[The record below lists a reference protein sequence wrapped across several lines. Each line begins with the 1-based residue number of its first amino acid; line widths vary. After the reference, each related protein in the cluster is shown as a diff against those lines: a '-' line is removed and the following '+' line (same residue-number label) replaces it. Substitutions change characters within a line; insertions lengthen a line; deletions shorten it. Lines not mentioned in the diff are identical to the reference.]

1 MMTLFLILVFLATA
15 GLIWL
20 HGLWGAAVTLINL
33 IMSMLIAM
41 NLFEP
46 ISDAL
51 ENNADA
57 SFTFLYDFVVLWMVF
72 FFAFGFLRL
81 LTDMLSKTR
90 VKFDMPIEMAGRS
103 ILAIWCGWLLV
114 CFTAFSLMMAPLNS
128 VTPLGAWESP
138 SDGAMAFSPDRLWL
152 GFVHS
157 RSRGALSRGKMD
169 EGPDAHPDDVS
180 LNVETFDP
188 FGEFPIKYHD
198 RRVKYVD
205 EEQMRVA
212 Q

>member
-1 MMTLFLILVFLATA
+1 MMTLFLLLVFLATA

-20 HGLWGAAVTLINL
+20 HGLWGAAVTLINMV
-33 IMSMLIAM
+33 ISMLIAM

-51 ENNADA
+51 EINADA
-57 SFTFLYDFVVLWMVF
+57 SFAYLYDFVVLWMTF
-72 FFAFGFLRL
+72 FFTFGILRL
-81 LTDMLSKTR
+81 ITDILSKTR

-103 ILAIWCGWLLV
+103 ILALWCGWLMV

-128 VTPLGAWESP
+128 ETPLGAWSSP
-138 SDGAMAFSPDRLWL
+138 NDGAMIFSPDRLWL

-157 RSRGALSRGKMD
+157 RSRGALSRGKIED
-169 EGPDAHPDDVS
+169 GPDAHPDDES

-198 RRVKYVD
+198 RRVKYEQ

>member
-1 MMTLFLILVFLATA
+1 MMTLFLLLVFLATA

-33 IMSMLIAM
+33 MIAMLIAM

-51 ENNADA
+51 QNNADA
-57 SFTFLYDFVVLWMVF
+57 SFEYLYDFVVLWMTF
-72 FFAFGFLRL
+72 FFTFGFLRL
-81 LTDMLSKTR
+81 VTDMLSKTR
-90 VKFDMPIEMAGRS
+90 VKFDMPVEMAGRS
-103 ILAIWCGWLLV
+103 ILAIWCGWLMV

-128 VTPLGAWESP
+128 ETPLGAWASP
-138 SDGAMAFSPDRLWL
+138 KDGAMVFSPDRLWL

-157 RSRGALSRGKMD
+157 RSRGALSRGKI
-169 EGPDAHPDDVS
+169 EGGPDAHPDDVS

-188 FGEFPIKYHD
+188 HGEFPIKYHD
-198 RRVKYVD
+198 RRVKYAE

>member
-20 HGLWGAAVTLINL
+20 HGLWGAAITLINM
-33 IMSMLIAM
+33 IMAMLIAM

-46 ISDAL
+46 LSDIG
-51 ENNADA
+51 EGQDA
-57 SFTFLYDFVVLWMVF
+57 SFTFLFDFVMLWMVF
-72 FFAFGFLRL
+72 FFTFGILRL
-81 LTDMLSKTR
+81 VTDMLSKTR
-90 VKFDMPIEMAGRS
+90 VKFDLPIEMAGRS
-103 ILAIWCGWLLV
+103 ILAIWCGWLMV

-128 VTPLGAWESP
+128 ETPLGAWQSP
-138 SDGAMAFSPDRLWL
+138 KDGAMIFSPDRLWL

-157 RSRGALSRGKMD
+157 RSRGALSRGKIED
-169 EGPDAHPDDVS
+169 GPEAHPDDAG

-198 RRVKYVD
+198 RRVKYVQ

>member
-1 MMTLFLILVFLATA
+1 MMTLFLLLVFLATA

-20 HGLWGAAVTLINL
+20 HGLWGAAVTLINMM
-33 IMSMLIAM
+33 ISMLIAM

-51 ENNADA
+51 QNSADA
-57 SFTFLYDFVVLWMVF
+57 SFEYLYDFVVLWMTF
-72 FFAFGFLRL
+72 FFTFGMLRL
-81 LTDMLSKTR
+81 ITDMLSKTR

-103 ILAIWCGWLLV
+103 ILAIWCGWLMV

-128 VTPLGAWESP
+128 ENPLGAWASP
-138 SDGAMAFSPDRLWL
+138 SDGAMIFSPDRLWL
-152 GFVHS
+152 RFVHS
-157 RSRGALSRGKMD
+157 RSRGALSRGKMED
-169 EGPDAHPDDVS
+169 GPDAHPEDES
-180 LNVETFDP
+180 LNVEAFDP
-188 FGEFPIKYHD
+188 FGEFPIKTHD
-198 RRVKYVD
+198 RRVKYEQ